1 LQLSILGKRYL
12 PSRRR
17 MIEFRVKVP
26 HAANLMYFCRAPT
39 TARLRETAFARKLRR
54 V

>member
-1 LQLSILGKRYL
+1 VQLSILGKRYL

-17 MIEFRVKVP
+17 RIEFRVKLP
-26 HAANLMYFCRAPT
+26 HAANLMHFCRART